1 MFAKGAA
8 AYPRSSRMLAG
19 LGAALYANGFYDEA
33 ALRLCSA
40 SDLDPS
46 NPAPYIFL
54 GEMEKTAPEPL
65 GCVTEKLA
73 RFVHEQPGNARANS
87 YYAVLLWKRERASSG
102 EAESQKIEALLNE
115 AVRID
120 PKFAEADVELGN
132 VRSSRGNLQSALDAY
147 KRALELNPQLAEAH
161 YRLGLA
167 YKRVG
172 ERTKAQEQ
180 FQLYQQIDKAEAIA
194 LERQRRELRQY
205 LITLKDRP
213 AAVRGFALRPDC

>member
-1 MFAKGAA
+1 MDQ
-8 AYPRSSRMLAG
+8 YSTG
-19 LGAALYANGFYDEA
+19 LNFWISI
-33 ALRLCSA
+33 RL
-40 SDLDPS
+40 
-46 NPAPYIFL
+46 
-54 GEMEKTAPEPL
+54 
-65 GCVTEKLA
+65 TEKLA
-73 RFVHEQPGNARANS
+73 RFVHEQPGNARANY
-87 YYAVLLWKRERASSG
+87 YYAVSLWKRERASSG
-102 EAESQKIEALLNE
+102 EAELQKIEALLNE

-161 YRLGLA
+161 YQLGLA

-213 AAVRGFALRPDC
+213 AAVR